1 MRFPKRRSVLGL
13 IIVAV
18 WLGVLGMHVRR
29 TYFRPVGERL
39 ELGARQLAPGAQFFA
54 IRMNGRT
61 IGFATSRLDTTR
73 AGFVFEDLMTLDVP
87 ALDTFS
93 TAVAR
98 THVELTRGLEL
109 RSLRF
114 LLQSSVGNFDVR
126 GQMRPDSLL
135 ALEINAGGR
144 PQKSV
149 IRLDPGVTMDAA
161 LPLRLAAGGRLRP
174 GQEIRAPL
182 FDPSVLAMREAV
194 VRVTA
199 ESTLVVPDSAVF
211 DPKSARY
218 LVARLDTVKVWR
230 VEERLGGVA
239 VASWVDGDG
248 RIVRAESPLGFSIER
263 TAYELARQEWQ
274 LNRRDKDLAAG
285 YGPLVGSTAI
295 ASNVSLGDVARV
307 HRLRVRLEG
316 VVLEGFDLAGGRQS
330 LQGDTLTVVQE
341 AGAELS
347 AGYTLPWRAAA
358 LPRAPRPAA
367 APDVPTSAD
376 LESTPLIQAS
386 DPEIVHR
393 AGHIVDG
400 ATDPRIAAGRLNG
413 WIYAALRKEITPSV
427 PSAIEVLHAGK
438 GDCNEHTVLYVAL
451 ARSVGLPARTAAGL
465 VYLRGRFYYHA
476 WPEVWL
482 GRWVAVDPTLG
493 QFPADASHLRF
504 VTGELARQLVLI
516 RLIGRLRLEVQ
527 P

>member
-1 MRFPKRRSVLGL
+1 MRFPKRRRVLGL
-13 IIVAV
+13 AILAL
-18 WLGVLGMHVRR
+18 WLVVLGMHVRR
-29 TYFRPVGERL
+29 TYFRPAAERL

-61 IGFATSRLDTTR
+61 IGFATSRLDTART
-73 AGFVFEDLMTLDVP
+73 GFVFEDVLSLDVP

-98 THVELTRGLEL
+98 TRVELTRGLEL

-114 LLQSSVGNFDVR
+114 RLESSVGNFDVR
-126 GQMRPDSLL
+126 GDMRPDSLL

-174 GQEIRAPL
+174 GQQIRAPL
-182 FDPSVLAMREAV
+182 FDPSVLATREAV

-199 ESTLVVPDSAVF
+199 ESTMVVADSAVF
-211 DPKSARY
+211 DPALGRY
-218 LVARLDTVKVWR
+218 RVARSDTVKVWR

-248 RIVRAESPLGFSIER
+248 RIVRAESPMGFSIER

-274 LNRRDKDLAAG
+274 ETRRDKGIAAG

-295 ASNVSLGDVARV
+295 ASNVNLGGVGQV

-316 VVLEGFDLAGGRQS
+316 VDLAGFDLEGGRQS
-330 LQGDTLTVVQE
+330 LRGDTLIVEQE
-341 AGAELS
+341 NLADARP
-347 AGYTLPWRAAA
+347 GYVLPWRNAAGAAA
-358 LPRAPRPAA
+358 RSGGAA
-367 APDVPTSAD
+367 GAGPSAAD
-376 LESTPLIQAS
+376 LESTPLVQAA
-386 DPEIVHR
+386 DPEIARR
-393 AGHIVDG
+393 ARRIVAG
-400 ATDPRIAAGRLNG
+400 ATDPVTAAVRLNG
-413 WIYAALRKEITPSV
+413 WTYAVLRKEITPSV
-427 PSAIEVLHAGK
+427 PSAIGVLRAGK

-451 ARSVGLPARTAAGL
+451 ARSLGLPARTAAGL
-465 VYLRGRFYYHA
+465 VYVRGRFYYHA

-493 QFPADASHLRF
+493 QFPADAAHLRF
-504 VTGELARQLVLI
+504 VTGGLARQLDLV
-516 RLIGRLRLEVQ
+516 RLIGRLRLDVQ